1 MNRLHFLNVREGLES
16 EGDQFLL
23 ISLTCH
29 PIHLPIPLHTLVAM
43 AEIRIIR
50 PIENTVLVELIGS
63 WRLKE
68 PLPSLQEL
76 IRACRSDPPVQ
87 ILQFNTHSLESWD
100 TGLITFLLKLQRLC
114 GRQHIEIEFSGLPQ
128 GVQRLISLATAVP
141 ERQGTSKVPT
151 KENPLSRLGHKAL
164 QASDEAQDM
173 VAFIGET
180 FVTFLRFLR
189 GKAHFRRSDFV
200 QTIHECGAQA
210 LPIVTLISVLVGLIL
225 AFVGA
230 VQLEQFGAQIYVAN
244 LVGLGMAREMGAM
257 MTAVIMAGRT
267 GAAFAAQLGTMRVNQ
282 EIDAFTAMGISPM
295 EFLVLPRMLA
305 LMLMMPLLCIYS
317 DLLGI
322 LGGAIVGVTM
332 LDLGVSQYFHQTQA
346 ALTLTDFLVGL
357 MKSVV
362 FGVLVAIAGCLRG
375 MQCGSSSAA
384 VGLATTSA
392 VVTGIVFIV
401 VSDALLT
408 VMFEILGI

>member
-1 MNRLHFLNVREGLES
+1 
-16 EGDQFLL
+16 
-23 ISLTCH
+23 
-29 PIHLPIPLHTLVAM
+29 M

-63 WRLKE
+63 WRLQE
-68 PLPSLQEL
+68 PIPSLQEL
-76 IRACRSDPPVQ
+76 IRACRSDPPVH

-141 ERQGTSKVPT
+141 ERQGTSEVPP
-151 KENPLSRLGHKAL
+151 KENPVSRLGHMAL
-164 QASDEAQDM
+164 QVSDEAQDM

-189 GKAHFRRSDFV
+189 GKAHFRRSDLA
-200 QTIHECGAQA
+200 QIIQECGAQA

-282 EIDAFTAMGISPM
+282 EIDAFTTLGISPM

-332 LDLGVSQYFHQTQA
+332 LDLGVNQYFHQTQA
-346 ALTLTDFLVGL
+346 ALTLTDFTVGL
-357 MKSVV
+357 VKSSV
-362 FGVLVAIAGCLRG
+362 FGVLVAIAGCMRG

>member
-1 MNRLHFLNVREGLES
+1 MTELRVTRPLE
-16 EGDQFLL
+16 
-23 ISLTCH
+23 
-29 PIHLPIPLHTLVAM
+29 HT
-43 AEIRIIR
+43 I
-50 PIENTVLVELIGS
+50 LVELIGH
-63 WRLKE
+63 WRLQE
-68 PLPSLQEL
+68 HPPLMQDLVREF
-76 IRACRSDPPVQ
+76 RSNPPA
-87 ILQFNTHSLESWD
+87 QFFRFNAQALESWD
-100 TGLITFLLKLQRLC
+100 TGLITFLLRLQRIC
-114 GRQHIEIEFSGLPQ
+114 HRKHMTIDFSGLPQ
-128 GVQRLISLATAVP
+128 GAQRLIHLATVIP
-141 ERQGTSKVPT
+141 ERQENMRLRA
-151 KENPLSRLGHKAL
+151 KEGRVFRLGTKAI
-164 QASDEAQDM
+164 STTDGAQDM
-173 VAFIGET
+173 VAFVGET
-180 FVTFLRFLR
+180 FITFFRFLR
-189 GKAHFRRSDFV
+189 GRAQYRQSDLALAI
-200 QTIHECGAQA
+200 QECGAKA

-230 VQLEQFGAQIYVAN
+230 VQLKQFGAQIYVAN

-282 EIDAFTAMGISPM
+282 EIDAFITMGISPM

-317 DLLGI
+317 DILGI

-332 LDLGVSQYFHQTQA
+332 LDLGAAQYFYQTQE
-346 ALTLTDFLVGL
+346 ALTFTDFSVGIV
-357 MKSVV
+357 KSVV

-401 VSDALLT
+401 VSDAILT
-408 VMFEILGI
+408 VMYDILGV